1 MAFLKVFVPQNMKDL
16 KKEAME
22 LEKRLNHR
30 DIFSTVWFVPV
41 DAQLIKTAETEKSNE
56 RVSPAE
62 APPMGA
68 SITLCRAAPVSVFC
82 KDVMNVLVL
91 ELLTKESEEETP
103 SQVTVNLFKALE
115 KIQLKP

>member
-1 MAFLKVFVPQNMKDL
+1 
-16 KKEAME
+16 
-22 LEKRLNHR
+22 
-30 DIFSTVWFVPV
+30 
-41 DAQLIKTAETEKSNE
+41 
-56 RVSPAE
+56 
-62 APPMGA
+62 MGA

-82 KDVMNVLVL
+82 KGVMNVLVL

>member
-22 LEKRLNHR
+22 LEKLR

-56 RVSPAE
+56 RLSPAE
-62 APPMGA
+62 ASPMGA

-82 KDVMNVLVL
+82 KGVMNVLVL